1 MIGRKLIISLLR
13 VFSIEIRRT
22 RTNSDH
28 LMIELVKP
36 AEIPAA
42 IWDVIIRI
50 YTSQLTMVSLERLI
64 ATANSAIYVCKNN
77 LPGAFVECGVWRGG
91 NAILATKIFEFY
103 GKENNVY
110 LYDTF
115 DGMVPP
121 TTEDFSPIIGSAEEI
136 FAAKEA
142 DGEKWCFATVDD
154 VVQNFDQFTAPLSN
168 VVIIKGD
175 VLETLSLSVNVPNQ
189 IAILRLDT
197 DWYESTRYEMQIL
210 FPRVISQGIIMF
222 DDYGFWGG
230 HQKAINEY
238 FVDKGLNPHMS
249 YVDESCRLIVKQ

>member
-136 FAAKEA
+136 LRPKRLMARNGA
-142 DGEKWCFATVDD
+142 
-154 VVQNFDQFTAPLSN
+154 
-168 VVIIKGD
+168 
-175 VLETLSLSVNVPNQ
+175 SL
-189 IAILRLDT
+189 L
-197 DWYESTRYEMQIL
+197 
-210 FPRVISQGIIMF
+210 
-222 DDYGFWGG
+222 
-230 HQKAINEY
+230 
-238 FVDKGLNPHMS
+238 
-249 YVDESCRLIVKQ
+249 